1 MPSGISNR
9 FIFFRFSADASYPA
23 EAYFC
28 CFRIRSGGFEPK
40 RSENDRGDR
49 GLAPVSSDISAIQ
62 SIRLPFRFR
71 LLLHHKGQREVHESP
86 EAAYQARA
94 AV

>member
-1 MPSGISNR
+1 MHLIQLKHTSVVSGYS
-9 FIFFRFSADASYPA
+9 
-23 EAYFC
+23 
-28 CFRIRSGGFEPK
+28 SGGFEPK